1 MNQGP
6 ASAGEAK
13 MMTVETAYPNGKLD
27 GKRAAEATRPA
38 VEQAEYVWLDGDFV
52 PYEQATV
59 HFMSPT
65 LHYGLGVFEGIRCY
79 ATERGTAAFR
89 LREHLRRFLDSIRV
103 LGIDQLP
110 YDVDR
115 LRDVICRLVRVNNLD
130 ACYVRPMMYFEG
142 SPELILDAYRPVIA
156 IAAWQWRD
164 FLGKNAREHGTRMM
178 ISSISRTHP
187 NAGMTRAKISGQYVN
202 SILAKTMAS
211 RAGFDDAIL
220 LDSEGYVS
228 GCTGENLY
236 LVRNGVIC
244 SPPRDTILEGVTGE
258 SVLALA
264 RDAGYEVVEERIAR
278 DQLYTAD
285 EVLVCGT
292 AAQVLGVRQIDYRPV
307 ANGRP
312 GPVTI
317 HLQNLFLEAAHG
329 NDRRSAEWLDYL
341 VLEPFI

>member
-1 MNQGP
+1 M
-6 ASAGEAK
+6 K
-13 MMTVETAYPNGKLD
+13 TVETIYPNGKQTSN
-27 GKRAAEATRPA
+27 KPAEPKIPT
-38 VEQAEYVWLDGDFV
+38 VVQADYVWLDGEFV
-52 PYEQATV
+52 PFDRATV
-59 HFMSPT
+59 HFLSPS

-103 LGIDQLP
+103 LGVDQIP
-110 YDVDR
+110 YDIDR
-115 LRDVICRLVRVNNLD
+115 LRDVVCRLIRVNSLN

-142 SPELILDAYRPVIA
+142 PPELILDAYRPVVGV
-156 IAAWQWRD
+156 AAWQWPD
-164 FLGKNAREHGTRMM
+164 FLGKDARQRGTRMM
-178 ISSISRTHP
+178 ISSMSRPHP

-202 SILAKTMAS
+202 SILAKTMAV
-211 RAGFDDAIL
+211 RAGFDDAIM

-236 LVRNGVIC
+236 LVRDGVLC

-264 RDAGYEVVEERIAR
+264 RDAGYEVVEERISR
-278 DQLYTAD
+278 EQLYTAD
-285 EVLVCGT
+285 EVLACGT
-292 AAQVLGVRQIDYRPV
+292 AAQVVGVCQVDYRPV
-307 ANGRP
+307 GDGRP
-312 GPVTI
+312 GPVTT
-317 HLQNLFLEAAHG
+317 HLQRLFLEAAHG